1 MNTALTA
8 TFAPTPNP
16 LKQLVLNSV
25 RSPLTKTMYGIALDK
40 FFAWVAK
47 REPCPTFDRATVQEY
62 QTELEASG
70 LNAATVNQK
79 LSAIRKLAQEMA
91 YNKMLDAS
99 TAQGIREIRGP
110 KMQGTR
116 TGNWLTKAKAEHL
129 INAPDVSTLKGKR
142 DRAILMLM
150 IGCGLRREEVAR
162 VTLGHVQ
169 ERDSRFCIVDL
180 VGKHGRVRTV
190 PMPAW
195 AKTAIDEWTA
205 AAKIGAGRVFRGINK
220 GGNLTGES
228 LSSQGVW
235 RCVAEYS
242 AMLKLNV
249 SAHDLRR
256 THAKLAYKGG
266 AKLDQIQLALG
277 HASLVTTERYLGTQ
291 QSLTDAPAD
300 YLHLDLSA

>member
-1 MNTALTA
+1 MESTLTVR
-8 TFAPTPNP
+8 NP
-16 LKQLVLNSV
+16 LEPVKQLVLDAVPS
-25 RSPLTKTMYGIALDK
+25 RLTKTMYSIALDE
-40 FFAWVAK
+40 FFAWWAK
-47 REPCPTFDRATVQEY
+47 LEPRPAFNRAAVQAY
-62 QTELEASG
+62 RASLETRG
-70 LNAATVNQK
+70 LSAATVNQK
-79 LSAIRKLAQEMA
+79 LSAIRKLAQEA
-91 YNKMLDAS
+91 SYNGLLDA
-99 TAQGIREIRGP
+99 TLAQGIRDVRGA

-116 TGNWLTKAKAEHL
+116 TGNWLTKAKAERL
-129 INAPDVSTLKGKR
+129 IDAPDASTLKGRR

-150 IGCGLRREEVAR
+150 IGGGLRRSEVAAL
-162 VTLGHVQ
+162 TMGHIQ
-169 ERDSRFCIVDL
+169 ERDGRWCIVDR

-190 PMPAW
+190 PMPPW

-205 AAKIGAGRVFRGINK
+205 AATISGGPVFRGVNK
-220 GGNLTGES
+220 GDHITGAS
-228 LSSQGVW
+228 LSSQGVA

-242 AMLKLNV
+242 ARLNLDV

-291 QSLTDAPAD
+291 QNLTDAPAD

>member
-1 MNTALTA
+1 
-8 TFAPTPNP
+8 
-16 LKQLVLNSV
+16 
-25 RSPLTKTMYGIALDK
+25 
-40 FFAWVAK
+40 
-47 REPCPTFDRATVQEY
+47 VQKY
-62 QTELEASG
+62 LTELEAHS
-70 LNAATVNQK
+70 LSAATVNQK
-79 LSAIRKLAQEMA
+79 LSAIRKLAQEAA
-91 YNKMLDAS
+91 YNGLLDAT
-99 TAQGIREIRGP
+99 TAQGIREVHGA
-110 KMQGTR
+110 KMQGVR

-129 INAPDVSTLKGKR
+129 INAPDISTLKGKR
-142 DRAILMLM
+142 DRAILMLL
-150 IGCGLRREEVAR
+150 IGCGLRRDEVAR
-162 VTLGHVQ
+162 VTLSHIQ
-169 ERDSRFCIVDL
+169 ERDSRFCVVDL
-180 VGKHGRVRTV
+180 IGKHNRVRTV

-195 AKTAIDEWTA
+195 AKTAIDDWTT

-242 AMLKLNV
+242 AVLKLNV
-249 SAHDLRR
+249 SPHDLRR

-277 HASLVTTERYLGTQ
+277 HASLVTTERYLGTH